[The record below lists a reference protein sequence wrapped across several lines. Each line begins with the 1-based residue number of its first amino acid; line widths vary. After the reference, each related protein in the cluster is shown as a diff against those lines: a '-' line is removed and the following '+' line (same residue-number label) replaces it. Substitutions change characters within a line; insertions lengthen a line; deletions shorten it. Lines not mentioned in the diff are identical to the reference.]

1 MKEVHPPRLAERLF
15 DWYCGFAKV
24 EDLRGDLEE
33 WFYLNAKNKSP
44 FRAKLIYWQH
54 VISLV
59 ASYAIRK
66 RKKAVRLGVY
76 SSSSSFSYAML
87 KNYLIVAVRNLYQYR
102 YFSVLNAFGLAIGM
116 SISLLLISM
125 YSYISTYDNFH
136 TERENIYS
144 ITARRTEGVEQ
155 FDFASSPAA
164 LAEKLAGEL
173 GGLREVIR
181 LNSSF
186 EGQVKTD
193 KENIPLRGYYAD
205 ANFFSVF
212 SFDMLNGNP
221 TRALAKPYTVVL
233 TESAAIKLF
242 GGHDVVGKQIEVE
255 GLGYFEITGL
265 MKDHPKNTHL
275 EFEAIASYS
284 TLPPATG
291 TTETSWSDFANQY
304 TYVVLGA
311 ETSLEELR
319 HYLVRTA
326 AAVYHNT
333 PVKVSFMPMA
343 LDDLVTTDL
352 RNAIG
357 PQWERSGF
365 VVFGIIALIILLPG
379 CFNYTNI
386 SIARALKRSK
396 EIGLRKAMGGLKN
409 QIFLQFITETVVIT
423 LIALVGALFIFM
435 LIRSEFQ
442 SMLVEASALDLRLTV
457 RTLGAFL
464 LFAVLVGLMAG
475 VFPAL
480 YFAGL
485 NPIQALKSQTNQK
498 GLSAMRL
505 RKGLTIFQFGLSFC
519 FIVCMIVFSRQYN
532 TLLNFDF
539 GFQRDNIINVE
550 LKQANSALLKTEF
563 AKLSPVQAVALSSGS
578 LGISSSRTWLQHT
591 NSPDSIEV
599 NQLFVDPDYFTV
611 FNLQLIEGR
620 IFPSDNWQRE
630 QFLIVN
636 EAFLKAN
643 QIDTPGDVIGR
654 TYLADGQELSV
665 LGVLKDFHYAPPGV
679 PISSFVFRMD
689 PSQFTQANLSADVAD
704 VYEVFS
710 ALEKTWKTV
719 SAREPFEA
727 AFFNDELNEAYVSY
741 RALLK
746 IAGFLG
752 LLAITISV
760 LGLLGMVVYTSET
773 RVKEVSIR
781 KVLGASATTITILL
795 SKDYLRLILWAILFA
810 LPVAFFVFEVVFS
823 RIPGYQVNLTLPDM
837 VLSAFA
843 LLALGLITITS
854 QTYKTALANPADTLK
869 SE

>member
-1 MKEVHPPRLAERLF
+1 MKEMRPPRLAEKLF

-24 EDLRGDLEE
+24 EDLRGDMEE

-44 FRAKLIYWQH
+44 FRARLFYWKQ
-54 VISLV
+54 VLSLMT
-59 ASYAIRK
+59 SYAIRK
-66 RKKAVRLGVY
+66 RKRAARPGLY
-76 SSSSSFSYAML
+76 SSHSNSLPMF
-87 KNYLIVAVRNLYQYR
+87 KNYLKVAVRNLYQYR

-125 YSYISTYDNFH
+125 YSYVSTYDNFH
-136 TERENIYS
+136 TEKENIYS
-144 ITARRTEGVEQ
+144 ITARRTEGVDQ
-155 FDFASSPAA
+155 FDLASSPAA
-164 LAEKLAGEL
+164 LGDKLREEFS
-173 GGLREVIR
+173 GLREVVR
-181 LNSSF
+181 VNSTF
-186 EGQVKTD
+186 NGQVKTD
-193 KENIPLRGYYAD
+193 KENIPLTGYYAD

-212 SFDMLNGNP
+212 SFDMLEGNP
-221 TRALAKPYTVVL
+221 FTVLAKPRTLVL
-233 TESAAIKLF
+233 TESAAVKLF
-242 GGHDVVGKQIEVE
+242 GGHHVVGKQIEME
-255 GLGYFEITGL
+255 GLGYFEVTGL
-265 MKDHPKNTHL
+265 MKDHPKNTHM

-284 TLPPATG
+284 TLPPPAAG
-291 TTETSWSDFANQY
+291 VEQQWSDFANQY
-304 TYVVLGA
+304 VYVLLGA
-311 ETSLEELR
+311 QTSAEELQQ
-319 HYLVRTA
+319 YLARTA
-326 AAVYHNT
+326 HEVYKNT
-333 PVKVSFMPMA
+333 VVKVTFNPLN
-343 LDDLVTTDL
+343 LDEIVTTDL
-352 RNAIG
+352 RNSIG
-357 PQWERSGF
+357 PQWELSGF
-365 VVFGIIALIILLPG
+365 VVFGVIALIILLPG

-396 EIGLRKAMGGLKN
+396 EIGLRKTMGGVKN
-409 QIFLQFITETVVIT
+409 QIFFQFITETVVIT
-423 LIALVGALFIFM
+423 LIALVGALLIFM
-435 LIRSEFQ
+435 MIRTEFQ
-442 SMLVEASALDLRLTV
+442 SMLVEASALDLSLSV
-457 RTLGAFL
+457 RMVIAFI
-464 LFAVLVGLMAG
+464 LFALLVGLLAG

-485 NPIQALKSQTNQK
+485 NPIQALRSQTAQK
-498 GLSAMRL
+498 GFSAMRL

-539 GFQRDNIINVE
+539 GFQRENIINVE

-591 NSPDSIEV
+591 HSSDSIEV

-620 IFPSDNWQRE
+620 LFPSDNWQRE

-643 QIDTPGDVIGR
+643 QIETPGDAISR

-679 PISSFVFRMD
+679 PIGSFVFRMN

-704 VYEVFS
+704 VYATFS
-710 ALEKTWKTV
+710 TLEKTWKTV

-746 IAGFLG
+746 MAGFLG

-781 KVLGASATTITILL
+781 KVLGASAMTLTVLL
-795 SKDYLRLILWAILFA
+795 SKDYLKLILWAILFA
-810 LPVAFFVFEVVFS
+810 LPVAYFVFEVVFS
-823 RIPGYQVNLTLPDM
+823 RIPGYQVNLTILDM
-837 VLSAFA
+837 VLSTLA
-843 LLALGLITITS
+843 LLAIGLATITS
-854 QTYKTALANPADTLK
+854 QTYKTAMANPADTLK
-869 SE
+869 GE